1 MTREA
6 IFEYVKSKYGVEPD
20 YPFPNAPGFPVMR
33 HTDNRKWF
41 ALIMD
46 VPKNRLGLKGEERV
60 DIINVKTSDPLFADW
75 LAQQEGFFP
84 GYHISRGSWV
94 SILLDGTVP
103 QEEIFLRIDESFAVT
118 AAKPKRRKS
127 KS

>member
-1 MTREA
+1 MSQMSEMAQTIEDLRSAAATIKEA
-6 IFEYVKSKYGVEPD
+6 
-20 YPFPNAPGFPVMR
+20 
-33 HTDNRKWF
+33 
-41 ALIMD
+41 
-46 VPKNRLGLKGEERV
+46 
-60 DIINVKTSDPLFADW
+60 ADW